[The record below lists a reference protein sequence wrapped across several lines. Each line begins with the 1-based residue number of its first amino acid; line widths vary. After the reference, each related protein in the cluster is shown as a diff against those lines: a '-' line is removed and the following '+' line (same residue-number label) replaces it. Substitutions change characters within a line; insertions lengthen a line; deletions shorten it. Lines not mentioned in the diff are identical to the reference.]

1 MRLERTRIAVVT
13 EGAPWAHRVAGAL
26 RAEGGEVVV
35 CAPDRDLWFALTA
48 EPLHAIVLAD
58 AGEVRGLC
66 RALAEEPHMREI
78 PAFLLRPLGVE
89 AGPAIDGPIL
99 VEGEGAELDRL
110 IVDLVASRRRRAVTP
125 PPPPP
130 ARGRLATVVH
140 DVRVLLGIVI
150 GFGANLRDELAGPA
164 ETSQHARKIVSA
176 AQDASALVEQ
186 LLALDASIA
195 PEAQPRVAQRAHL
208 DLVALVEA
216 VVVLFQGH
224 ARHDR
229 GVAIT
234 LVAPE
239 PVHLWGDSLQL
250 KQVVTNLVVNAIK
263 FTPEGGRVKVTVRLA
278 DGVEA
283 QGPLARRLAEIV
295 VSDTGPGIPPA
306 ERQRVFE
313 RGARLA
319 RDARLPGSGI
329 GLSVVKDLV
338 QRHGGAVVLRESPE
352 GGAEFVASLPLDL
365 RGRPRDTPGA
375 RDAVVVVR
383 DERGLERVLRTLKE
397 AERAGALGSARKDLR
412 AALEACRAVVIV
424 PGAAGLLAGVD
435 DERGERGGRDGEA
448 P

>member
-1 MRLERTRIAVVT
+1 MRLERTRVAVVT
-13 EGAPWAHRVAGAL
+13 EGAPWAHRVADAL
-26 RAEGGEVVV
+26 RAEGGEIVV
-35 CAPDRDLWFALTA
+35 CPPDRDLWFALTA
-48 EPLHAIVLAD
+48 EPLEAILLAD
-58 AGEVRGLC
+58 AGEVRGLV

-78 PAFLLRPLGVE
+78 PTFLLRPTG
-89 AGPAIDGPIL
+89 AGASPGPDVDGPVL
-99 VEGEGAELDRL
+99 VEGEGVELDRL
-110 IVDLVASRRRRAVTP
+110 VVDLVATRRRRAVTP

-150 GFGANLRDELAGPA
+150 GFGANLRDEVGAPGDA
-164 ETSQHARKIVSA
+164 SQRAQARKIVSA
-176 AQDASALVEQ
+176 AQDASALLEQ
-186 LLALDASIA
+186 LLALDASIG

-208 DLVALVEA
+208 DLVGLVEA

-229 GVAIT
+229 GVGIT

-239 PVHLWGDSLQL
+239 PVHVWGDALQL

-263 FTPEGGRVKVTVRLA
+263 FTPTGGRVTVTVRLA
-278 DGVEA
+278 EGA
-283 QGPLARRLAEIV
+283 LARGPMARRVAEIV
-295 VSDTGPGIPPA
+295 VSDTGPGVPPA

-338 QRHGGAVVLRESPE
+338 HRHGGAVVLRDSPE

-365 RGRPRDTPGA
+365 RGRPRDA
-375 RDAVVVVR
+375 FVVVR
-383 DERGLERVLRTLKE
+383 DERGLEQVLRTLKE
-397 AERAGALGSARKDLR
+397 AERAGAFRPGRGDVR
-412 AALEACRAVVIV
+412 AALEACRAVVLV
-424 PGAAGLLAGVD
+424 PRTTDLLAEG
-435 DERGERGGRDGEA
+435 DEDREGRDFEA